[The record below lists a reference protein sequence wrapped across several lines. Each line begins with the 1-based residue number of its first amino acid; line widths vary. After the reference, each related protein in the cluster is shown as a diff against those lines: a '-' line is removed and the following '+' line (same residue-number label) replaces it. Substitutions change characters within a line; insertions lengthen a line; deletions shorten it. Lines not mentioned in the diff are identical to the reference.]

1 MRVDNSICANCYK
14 TIKITDRRCKYC
26 GCLQYDEES
35 WKDICEVTRVALM
48 NDRIEK
54 SRQVAQRQANSK
66 QNRKRFKEWSEEE
79 LLATGLYPKNEC
91 IKMGLIARIL
101 GKRK

>member
-1 MRVDNSICANCYK
+1 MRGYK
-14 TIKITDRRCKYC
+14 GSFNEC
-26 GCLQYDEES
+26 
-35 WKDICEVTRVALM
+35 
-48 NDRIEK
+48 RIEK
-54 SRQVAQRQANSK
+54 SRQVVQRQSI
-66 QNRKRFKEWSEEE
+66 QNKSSKRFKEWSEEE